1 MTDQQ
6 RVARNFFAEDGRLH
20 TIPSTFFRGPRR
32 SAQPPRA
39 AHSLCGSMGWKH
51 AKLLVVLDRLAQEFA
66 PGQTYPESE
75 VNEVLQRFHPDYA
88 ALRRYLV
95 ENDFLTREDG
105 WYWRSGGT
113 FEV

>member
-1 MTDQQ
+1 MTPQDKAQQ
-6 RVARNFFAEDGRLH
+6 DRLLRNFIGDDGRLH
-20 TIPSTFFRGPRR
+20 TIPSRHG
-32 SAQPPRA
+32 
-39 AHSLCGSMGWKH
+39 
-51 AKLLVVLDRLAQEFA
+51 KLLVVLDRLAQEFV
-66 PGQTYPESE
+66 PGQTYSE
-75 VNEVLQRFHPDYA
+75 AVVNDILQRFHPDYA